1 MTVRQPI
8 ATNDVVLFSTLKEN
22 QYFDRKS
29 AHKDDREIAKHIS
42 AFANAAGGKLVV
54 GIEDNGEV
62 TGFRRNGARD
72 IENFERAALATC
84 TPTPIV
90 HRERISVV
98 NSSGE
103 DDTVLV
109 LDIEPSTSHSVAR
122 MSDGD
127 VFLRQND
134 KSVKLNREQV
144 IALEF
149 DKGQRI
155 FEDELVKDSSI
166 DDVDHEVLDRYKEIL
181 GTEVSDEQVLRSR
194 RFMRDGKLTVAGA
207 LLFAQDP
214 SVMMPQA
221 RVRILRYDGVKME
234 TGERL
239 NITKER
245 CFCGPLPKVIQ
256 GAYELIS
263 SMLREFQFLGPDG
276 KFQTVPEY
284 PEFAWFEGLV
294 NAVTHRDYSFRGDYI
309 RISMFDDRMEI
320 ISPGA
325 LPNIVTLDNMRTT
338 RYSRNPRIAR
348 TLVEFGWV
356 RELNEGVQ
364 RIYTEMQNSLLGDP
378 VYSEPGK
385 TKVQLTLENNI
396 VARTVR
402 RSEALE
408 DKMSSE
414 AIASLSEYE
423 LAAIRLA
430 FANGKVTARE
440 LAAHIGRDRRTAN
453 RVLSKLIEDGGLL
466 EWHGSSPTDPRQF
479 YKIR

>member
-1 MTVRQPI
+1 MQQPI

-29 AHKDDREIAKHIS
+29 ARKDDREIAKHIS

-103 DDTVLV
+103 DDLVLV

-221 RVRILRYDGVKME
+221 RIRILRYDGVKME

>member
-1 MTVRQPI
+1 MQQPI
-8 ATNDVVLFSTLKEN
+8 AANDPSLFSVFAES

-29 AHKDDREIAKHIS
+29 ARKDDKEIAKHIS
-42 AFANAAGGKLVV
+42 AFANAGGGKLVI
-54 GIEDNGEV
+54 GIEDDGEIS
-62 TGFRRNGARD
+62 GFRRNGARD
-72 IENFERAALATC
+72 IENFERAALTTC
-84 TPTPIV
+84 SPSPIV
-90 HRERISVV
+90 HRSRVAVV

-103 DDTVLV
+103 DDAILV
-109 LDIEPSTSHSVAR
+109 LDIEASTNRVVSR
-122 MSDGD
+122 TSDD
-127 VFLRQND
+127 EVFLRQND
-134 KSVKLNREQV
+134 RSVRLNREQV
-144 IALEF
+144 LALEY
-149 DKGQRI
+149 DKGQRV
-155 FEDELVKDSSI
+155 FEDEVIEDSSL

-181 GTEVSDEQVLRSR
+181 GTDAPDEQVLRSR
-194 RFMRDGKLTVAGA
+194 RFMRDGRLTVAGA

-221 RVRILRYDGVKME
+221 RVRVLRYDGIKME
-234 TGERL
+234 TGEHL

-245 CFCGPLPKVIQ
+245 SFCGPLPKVIQ

-309 RISMFDDRMEI
+309 RVSMFDDRLEI
-320 ISPGA
+320 VSPGA

-356 RELNEGVQ
+356 RELNEGVK
-364 RIYTEMQNSLLGDP
+364 RIYTEMQDSLLNDP
-378 VYSEPGK
+378 VYTEPGG
-385 TKVQLTLENNI
+385 TRVQLTLENNI

-408 DKMSSE
+408 DKLSAE
-414 AIASLSEYE
+414 RLASLDEYE
-423 LAAIRLA
+423 LAAVRLA
-430 FANGKVTARE
+430 FTNGKVTARE
-440 LAAHIGRDRRTAN
+440 LADHIGRTRRTAGN
-453 RVLSKLIEDGGLL
+453 VLKGISGPSGPL
-466 EWHGSSPTDPRQF
+466 EWHGSAVNDPGQYYSMR
-479 YKIR
+479 

>member
-1 MTVRQPI
+1 MQQPI
-8 ATNDVVLFSTLKEN
+8 ATNDVHLFSTLKEN

-29 AHKDDREIAKHIS
+29 ARKDDKEIAKHIS
-42 AFANAAGGKLVV
+42 AFANSAGGKLVI
-54 GIEDNGEV
+54 GIEDDGEV
-62 TGFRRNGARD
+62 AGFKRDGARD
-72 IENFERAALATC
+72 IENFERAALTTC

-90 HRERISVV
+90 RKDRIHVV
-98 NSSGE
+98 NSSDE
-103 DDTVLV
+103 DDLILV
-109 LDIEPSTSHSVAR
+109 LDIEASTSHSVAR
-122 MSDGD
+122 SSDD
-127 VFLRQND
+127 EVFLRQND
-134 KSVKLNREQV
+134 RSVRLKREQ
-144 IALEF
+144 ILALEY
-149 DKGQRI
+149 DKGQRV
-155 FEDELVKDSSI
+155 FEDELVEDSSL

-181 GTEVSDEQVLRSR
+181 RTDAPDEQVLRSR
-194 RFMRDGKLTVAGA
+194 RFMRDGRLTVAGA

-221 RVRILRYDGVKME
+221 RVRVLRYDGVKME

-245 CFCGPLPKVIQ
+245 FFCGPLPKVIQ

-309 RISMFDDRMEI
+309 RVSMFDDHLEI
-320 ISPGA
+320 VSPGA

-356 RELNEGVQ
+356 RELNEGVK
-364 RIYTEMQNSLLGDP
+364 RIYTEMQDSLLNDP
-378 VYSEPGK
+378 VYTEPSG

-408 DKMSSE
+408 DRLSAE
-414 AIASLSEYE
+414 AIASLGDYE
-423 LAAIRLA
+423 LTAVRLA
-430 FANGKVTARE
+430 FTNGKVTARG
-440 LAAHIGRDRRTAN
+440 LAEHIGRDRRTAS
-453 RVLSKLIEDGGLL
+453 RVLGKLIGEEGLL
-466 EWHGSSPTDPRQF
+466 EWHGSSPNDPRQF
-479 YKIR
+479 YTIR

>member
-1 MTVRQPI
+1 MQQPI

-29 AHKDDREIAKHIS
+29 ARKDDREIAKHIS

-90 HRERISVV
+90 HRERISIV

>member
-1 MTVRQPI
+1 MQQPI
-8 ATNDVVLFSTLKEN
+8 ATNDAVLFSTLKEN

-29 AHKDDREIAKHIS
+29 ARKDDREIAKHIS

>member
-1 MTVRQPI
+1 MQQPI

-29 AHKDDREIAKHIS
+29 ARKDDREIAKHIS

-103 DDTVLV
+103 DDLVLV

-256 GAYELIS
+256 GAYALIS

>member
-1 MTVRQPI
+1 MQQPI
-8 ATNDVVLFSTLKEN
+8 AANDPSLFSVLAES

-29 AHKDDREIAKHIS
+29 ARKDDKEIAKHIS
-42 AFANAAGGKLVV
+42 AFANAGGGKLVI
-54 GIEDNGEV
+54 GIEDDGEIS
-62 TGFRRNGARD
+62 GFRRNGARD
-72 IENFERAALATC
+72 IENFERAALTTC
-84 TPTPIV
+84 SPSPIV
-90 HRERISVV
+90 HRSRVAVV

-103 DDTVLV
+103 DDTILV
-109 LDIEPSTSHSVAR
+109 LDIEASTNRVVSR
-122 MSDGD
+122 TSDD
-127 VFLRQND
+127 EVFLRQND
-134 KSVKLNREQV
+134 RSVRLSREQV
-144 IALEF
+144 LALEY
-149 DKGQRI
+149 DKGQRV
-155 FEDELVKDSSI
+155 FEDELIEDSSL

-181 GTEVSDEQVLRSR
+181 GTDAPDEQVLRSR
-194 RFMRDGKLTVAGA
+194 RFMRGGRLTAAGA

-214 SVMMPQA
+214 SVMMPQT
-221 RVRILRYDGVKME
+221 RVRVLRYDGVKME

-245 CFCGPLPKVIQ
+245 LFCGPLPKVIQ

-309 RISMFDDRMEI
+309 RVSMFDDRLEI
-320 ISPGA
+320 VSPGA

-356 RELNEGVQ
+356 RELNEGVK
-364 RIYTEMQNSLLGDP
+364 RIYTEMQESLLKDP
-378 VYSEPGK
+378 VYTEPGG
-385 TKVQLTLENNI
+385 TRVQLTLENNI

-408 DKMSSE
+408 DRVSPE
-414 AIASLSEYE
+414 VIASLGEYE
-423 LAAIRLA
+423 LAAVRLA

-440 LAAHIGRDRRTAN
+440 LAEHIGRDRRTAS
-453 RVLSKLIEDGGLL
+453 RLLGKLVGEGGLL
-466 EWHGSSPTDPRQF
+466 EWHGSSPNDPRQF
-479 YKIR
+479 YTIR

>member
-1 MTVRQPI
+1 MQQPI

-29 AHKDDREIAKHIS
+29 ARKDDRKIAKHIS

-103 DDTVLV
+103 DDLVLV

-338 RYSRNPRIAR
+338 RYSRNPRIAH

>member
-1 MTVRQPI
+1 MQQPI
-8 ATNDVVLFSTLKEN
+8 ATNDVYLFSTLKEN

-29 AHKDDREIAKHIS
+29 ARKDDKEIAKHIS
-42 AFANAAGGKLVV
+42 AFANSAGGKLVI
-54 GIEDNGEV
+54 GIEDDGEV
-62 TGFRRNGARD
+62 TGFRRDGARD
-72 IENFERAALATC
+72 IENFERAALTTC

-90 HRERISVV
+90 RKDRIRVV

-103 DDTVLV
+103 DDLILV
-109 LDIEPSTSHSVAR
+109 LDIEASTSHSVAR
-122 MSDGD
+122 SSDD
-127 VFLRQND
+127 EVFLRQND
-134 KSVKLNREQV
+134 RSVRLNREQV
-144 IALEF
+144 LALEY
-149 DKGQRI
+149 DKGQRV
-155 FEDELVKDSSI
+155 FEDELIEDSSL

-181 GTEVSDEQVLRSR
+181 GTDAPDEQVLRSR
-194 RFMRDGKLTVAGA
+194 RFMRDGRLTVAGA

-221 RVRILRYDGVKME
+221 RVRVLRYDGIKME

-245 CFCGPLPKVIQ
+245 FFFGPLPKVIQ

-263 SMLREFQFLGPDG
+263 SMLREFQFLGIDG

-309 RISMFDDRMEI
+309 RVSMFDDRLEI
-320 ISPGA
+320 VSPGA
-325 LPNIVTLDNMRTT
+325 LPNIVTLDNMRNT

-356 RELNEGVQ
+356 RELNEGVK
-364 RIYTEMQNSLLGDP
+364 RIYTEMQDSLLNDP
-378 VYSEPGK
+378 VYAEPDG

-408 DKMSSE
+408 DRVSPE
-414 AIASLSEYE
+414 AIALLGEYE
-423 LAAIRLA
+423 LAAVRLA
-430 FANGKVTARE
+430 FTNGKVTARE
-440 LAAHIGRDRRTAN
+440 LAEHIGRDRRTAS
-453 RVLSKLIEDGGLL
+453 RLLGKLVGEGGLL
-466 EWHGSSPTDPRQF
+466 EWHGSSPNDPRQF
-479 YKIR
+479 YTIR

>member
-1 MTVRQPI
+1 MQQPI
-8 ATNDVVLFSTLKEN
+8 ATNDVHLFSTLKEN

-29 AHKDDREIAKHIS
+29 ARKDDKEIAKHIS
-42 AFANAAGGKLVV
+42 AFANSAGGKLVI
-54 GIEDNGEV
+54 GIEDDGEV
-62 TGFRRNGARD
+62 TGFKRDGARD
-72 IENFERAALATC
+72 IENFERAALTTC

-90 HRERISVV
+90 RRDRIHVV

-103 DDTVLV
+103 DDLILV
-109 LDIEPSTSHSVAR
+109 LDIEASTSHSVAR
-122 MSDGD
+122 ASDD
-127 VFLRQND
+127 EVFLRQND
-134 KSVKLNREQV
+134 RSVRLNREQV
-144 IALEF
+144 LALEY
-149 DKGQRI
+149 DKGQRV
-155 FEDELVKDSSI
+155 FEDELIEDSSL

-181 GTEVSDEQVLRSR
+181 GTDAPDEQVLRSR
-194 RFMRDGKLTVAGA
+194 RFMRDGRLTVAGA

-221 RVRILRYDGVKME
+221 RVRVLRYDGVKME
-234 TGERL
+234 TGEHL

-245 CFCGPLPKVIQ
+245 FFCGPLPKVIQ

-309 RISMFDDRMEI
+309 RVSMFDDRLEI
-320 ISPGA
+320 VSPGA

-356 RELNEGVQ
+356 RELNEGVK
-364 RIYTEMQNSLLGDP
+364 RIYTEMQDSLLNDP
-378 VYSEPGK
+378 VYTEPGG
-385 TKVQLTLENNI
+385 TRVQLTLENNI

-408 DKMSSE
+408 DKLSAE
-414 AIASLSEYE
+414 RLASLDEYE
-423 LAAIRLA
+423 LAAVRLA
-430 FANGKVTARE
+430 FTNGKVTARE
-440 LAAHIGRDRRTAN
+440 LADHIGRTRRTAGN
-453 RVLSKLIEDGGLL
+453 VLKGISGPSGPL
-466 EWHGSSPTDPRQF
+466 EWHGSAVNDPRQ
-479 YKIR
+479 YYSMR

>member
-1 MTVRQPI
+1 M
-8 ATNDVVLFSTLKEN
+8 
-22 QYFDRKS
+22 
-29 AHKDDREIAKHIS
+29 
-42 AFANAAGGKLVV
+42 
-54 GIEDNGEV
+54 
-62 TGFRRNGARD
+62 TGFKRNGARD
-72 IENFERAALATC
+72 VENFERAALTTC

-90 HRERISVV
+90 RKGRIPVV

-103 DDTVLV
+103 DDYVLV
-109 LDIEPSTSHSVAR
+109 LDIEASTSHSIAR
-122 MSDGD
+122 ASDD
-127 VFLRQND
+127 EVFLRQND
-134 KSVKLNREQV
+134 KSVRLNREQV
-144 IALEF
+144 LALEY

-155 FEDELVKDSSI
+155 FEDELVEDSSL
-166 DDVDHEVLDRYKEIL
+166 DDVDHEVLDRYKEVL
-181 GTEVSDEQVLRSR
+181 GTTAPDEQVLRSR

-214 SVMMPQA
+214 SAMMPQA
-221 RVRILRYDGVKME
+221 RVRVLRYDGVKME

-263 SMLREFQFLGPDG
+263 SMLREFQFLGSDG

-284 PEFAWFEGLV
+284 PEFAWFEGIV

-309 RISMFDDRMEI
+309 RVSMFDDRLEI
-320 ISPGA
+320 VSPGA

-356 RELNEGVQ
+356 RELNEGVK
-364 RIYTEMQNSLLGDP
+364 RIYTEMQDSLLNDP
-378 VYSEPGK
+378 VYTEPGG

-408 DKMSSE
+408 DK
-414 AIASLSEYE
+414 LSAERLAALDEYE
-423 LAAIRLA
+423 LAAVRLA
-430 FANGKVTARE
+430 FTNGKVTARE
-440 LAAHIGRDRRTAN
+440 LADHIGRTRRTAGN
-453 RVLSKLIEDGGLL
+453 VLKGISGPVGPL
-466 EWHGSSPTDPRQF
+466 EWHGSAVNGRVR
-479 YKIR
+479 KVV

>member
-1 MTVRQPI
+1 
-8 ATNDVVLFSTLKEN
+8 
-22 QYFDRKS
+22 
-29 AHKDDREIAKHIS
+29 
-42 AFANAAGGKLVV
+42 
-54 GIEDNGEV
+54 
-62 TGFRRNGARD
+62 
-72 IENFERAALATC
+72 
-84 TPTPIV
+84 
-90 HRERISVV
+90 
-98 NSSGE
+98 
-103 DDTVLV
+103 
-109 LDIEPSTSHSVAR
+109 
-122 MSDGD
+122 
-127 VFLRQND
+127 
-134 KSVKLNREQV
+134 
-144 IALEF
+144 
-149 DKGQRI
+149 
-155 FEDELVKDSSI
+155 
-166 DDVDHEVLDRYKEIL
+166 
-181 GTEVSDEQVLRSR
+181 
-194 RFMRDGKLTVAGA
+194 
-207 LLFAQDP
+207 
-214 SVMMPQA
+214 
-221 RVRILRYDGVKME
+221 
-234 TGERL
+234 
-239 NITKER
+239 
-245 CFCGPLPKVIQ
+245 
-256 GAYELIS
+256 
-263 SMLREFQFLGPDG
+263 MLREFQFLGPDG

-396 VARTVR
+396 VARTVG

>member
-1 MTVRQPI
+1 MQQPI

-414 AIASLSEYE
+414 AITSLSEYE

>member
-1 MTVRQPI
+1 MQQPI

-29 AHKDDREIAKHIS
+29 ARKDDREIAKHIS

-103 DDTVLV
+103 DDLVLV

-221 RVRILRYDGVKME
+221 RVRIVRYAGVQME

>member
-1 MTVRQPI
+1 MRQPI

-338 RYSRNPRIAR
+338 RYSRNPRIAC

>member
-1 MTVRQPI
+1 MQQPI
-8 ATNDVVLFSTLKEN
+8 ATNDVHLFSTLKEN

-29 AHKDDREIAKHIS
+29 ARKDDKEIAKHIS
-42 AFANAAGGKLVV
+42 AFANSAGGKLVI
-54 GIEDNGEV
+54 GIEDDGEV
-62 TGFRRNGARD
+62 AGFKRDGARD
-72 IENFERAALATC
+72 IENFERAALTTC

-90 HRERISVV
+90 RKDRIHVV

-103 DDTVLV
+103 DDLILV
-109 LDIEPSTSHSVAR
+109 LDIEASTSHSVAR
-122 MSDGD
+122 SSDD
-127 VFLRQND
+127 EVFLRQND
-134 KSVKLNREQV
+134 RSVRLKREQILV
-144 IALEF
+144 LEY
-149 DKGQRI
+149 DKGQRV
-155 FEDELVKDSSI
+155 FEDELVEDSSL

-181 GTEVSDEQVLRSR
+181 RTDAPDEQVLRSR
-194 RFMRDGKLTVAGA
+194 RFMRDGRLTVAGA

-221 RVRILRYDGVKME
+221 RVRVLRYDGVKME

-245 CFCGPLPKVIQ
+245 FFCGPLPKVIQ

-309 RISMFDDRMEI
+309 RVSMFDDHLEI
-320 ISPGA
+320 VSPGA

-356 RELNEGVQ
+356 RELNEGVK
-364 RIYTEMQNSLLGDP
+364 RIYTEMQDSLLNDP
-378 VYSEPGK
+378 VYTEPSG

-408 DKMSSE
+408 DRLSAE
-414 AIASLSEYE
+414 AIASLGDYE
-423 LAAIRLA
+423 LTAVRLA
-430 FANGKVTARE
+430 FTNGKVTARG
-440 LAAHIGRDRRTAN
+440 LAEHIGRDRRTAS
-453 RVLSKLIEDGGLL
+453 RVLGKLIGEEGLL
-466 EWHGSSPTDPRQF
+466 EWHGSSPNDPRQF
-479 YKIR
+479 YTIR

>member
-1 MTVRQPI
+1 MQQPI
-8 ATNDVVLFSTLKEN
+8 ATNDVHLFSTLKEN

-29 AHKDDREIAKHIS
+29 ARKDDKEIAKHIS
-42 AFANAAGGKLVV
+42 AFANSAGGKLVI
-54 GIEDNGEV
+54 GIEDDGEV
-62 TGFRRNGARD
+62 TGFKRDGARD
-72 IENFERAALATC
+72 IENFERAALTTC
-84 TPTPIV
+84 APTPIV
-90 HRERISVV
+90 RKDRIHVV

-103 DDTVLV
+103 DDLILV
-109 LDIEPSTSHSVAR
+109 LDIEASTSHSIAR
-122 MSDGD
+122 SSDD
-127 VFLRQND
+127 EVFLRQND
-134 KSVKLNREQV
+134 RSVRLNREQV
-144 IALEF
+144 LALEY
-149 DKGQRI
+149 DKGQRV
-155 FEDELVKDSSI
+155 FEDELVEDSSL

-181 GTEVSDEQVLRSR
+181 GTDAPDEQVLRSR
-194 RFMRDGKLTVAGA
+194 RFMRDGRLTVAGA

-221 RVRILRYDGVKME
+221 RVRVLRYDGVKME

-245 CFCGPLPKVIQ
+245 SFCGPLPKVIQ

-263 SMLREFQFLGPDG
+263 SMLRELQFLGPDG

-309 RISMFDDRMEI
+309 RVSMFDDRLEI
-320 ISPGA
+320 VSPGA

-338 RYSRNPRIAR
+338 RYSRNPRVAR

-356 RELNEGVQ
+356 RELNEGVK
-364 RIYTEMQNSLLGDP
+364 RIYTEMQDSLLNDP
-378 VYSEPGK
+378 VYAEPGG

-408 DKMSSE
+408 DRVSPE
-414 AIASLSEYE
+414 AIASLGEYE
-423 LAAIRLA
+423 LAAVRLA
-430 FANGKVTARE
+430 FTNGKVTARE
-440 LAAHIGRDRRTAN
+440 LAEHIGRDRRTAS
-453 RVLSKLIEDGGLL
+453 RLLGKLVGEGGLL
-466 EWHGSSPTDPRQF
+466 EWHGSSPNDPRQF
-479 YKIR
+479 YTIR

>member
-1 MTVRQPI
+1 MRQPI

-29 AHKDDREIAKHIS
+29 ARKDDREIAKHIS